1 MRIQF
6 ENNFIDIAEIG
17 RASSSMPNAG
27 DVNVSVE
34 VKLGDF
40 HGFHK
45 SVWLEEPSLKNFIDD
60 LTLFESQRRGEVAL
74 EACSPGEFMLGIR
87 SRDASSHIVI
97 EISLCQYQYS
107 GPTYWPTTISG
118 GFEVDPTHLP
128 TILRDFKRLHLGAND
143 H

>member
-34 VKLGDF
+34 VNLGEF
-40 HGFHK
+40 RGFHK
-45 SVWLEEPSLKNFIDD
+45 SVWFEGPSLKNFIDD
-60 LTLFESQRRGEVAL
+60 LTRFESQRRGEVAL
-74 EACSPGEFMLGIR
+74 EACSPGEFKLIIR
-87 SRDASSHIVI
+87 SRDVLGHIVV

-107 GPTYWPTTISG
+107 GPTYWPTTIAG

-128 TILRDFKRLHLGAND
+128 MILRDFKGLHIGAND